1 MQSSTRIILNSI
13 ILYAKI
19 VICLVISLWTVPLV
33 FQALGQDDYG
43 LYNLVAGVI
52 AMFAFLNAAMTVST
66 QRFLSVTIGEKNT
79 GKLLQVFNLSFV
91 LHIVIGCVVVVGV
104 ELSIPLLFRF
114 NVVNVNPESVAT
126 ANMLFHYLAVSMFF
140 TILAVP
146 FDAVLNAYENMLAFS
161 ILGVIDT
168 VLRLCVALCLYLVT
182 SDRLDFY
189 GYSIMTVV
197 IIVFLL
203 KLIYTMYR
211 YRHLRFSIAH
221 CRNRALFMQL
231 LTFSGWN
238 TILGLTTVSR
248 NQGVAIILNHFFG
261 TVINAA
267 YGIANQIN
275 GVLGYFSQTIQKSIM
290 PQLMET
296 KGTHDYQK
304 LLTMTFGLTK
314 FSTLCMGIVAIP
326 LFIEL
331 PYILSVWLGEAPDH
345 TVNFTRLIII
355 LSVLFQ
361 LSSGLMAAIQSSGNI
376 KWYTI
381 INSLVLL
388 SSLPLA
394 YVALCKGDDAD
405 IAIYLAILTE
415 CMAFFCRLTFAR
427 RLASI
432 PAIRYIRETTIP
444 LLLLLISVTGVSYT
458 ITYVL
463 HESFYRIM
471 ATGACSTLLYLT
483 ITYLCVLSSSE
494 RAAVKSLTK
503 RITRRI

>member
-1 MQSSTRIILNSI
+1 MQSSSRIIVNSI

-19 VICLVISLWTVPLV
+19 FICLVISLWTVPLV
-33 FQALGQDDYG
+33 FKALGQDDYG

-66 QRFLSVTIGEKNT
+66 QRFLSVTIGEKNAE
-79 GKLLQVFNLSFV
+79 KLLQVFNLSLL
-91 LHIVIGCVVVVGV
+91 LHVFIGAIVVAGV
-104 ELSIPLLFRF
+104 EASLPLLFSYGII
-114 NVVNVNPESVAT
+114 NVNPESVDT
-126 ANMLFHYLAVSMFF
+126 ANMLFHYLAISMFF

-161 ILGVIDT
+161 VLGVIDT
-168 VLRLCVALCLYLVT
+168 VLRLCVALCLYIVT
-182 SDRLDFY
+182 TDKLNFY
-189 GYSIMTVV
+189 GYSIMAVV
-197 IIVFLL
+197 IIVFML
-203 KLIYTMYR
+203 KLAYTKYR
-211 YRHLRFSIAH
+211 YRHLVFSARH
-221 CRNRALFMQL
+221 CRNMKLFMEL

-238 TILGLTTVSR
+238 TVLGLTTVSR

-261 TVINAA
+261 TIINAA

-275 GVLGYFSQTIQKSIM
+275 GVLGYFSQTIQKSVM

-296 KGTHDYQK
+296 KGTNDYQK

-331 PYILSVWLGEAPDH
+331 PYILTIWIGEAPEH
-345 TVNFTRLIII
+345 TVSFTRLIIV

-361 LSSGLMAAIQSSGNI
+361 LSSGLMAAIQSSGNL

-381 INSLVLL
+381 INCIILL

-394 YVALCKGDDAD
+394 YAFLNGGEDAD
-405 IAIYLAILTE
+405 IAIWFAILTE
-415 CMAFFCRLTFAR
+415 CMAFFCRLTFAKK
-427 RLASI
+427 LAAI
-432 PAIRYIRETTIP
+432 PAGQYVWTTTIP
-444 LLLLLISVTGVSYT
+444 LLVLMGSVTAVTYS
-458 ITYVL
+458 ITFVL
-463 HESFYRIM
+463 PESFLRVI

-483 ITYLCVLSSSE
+483 ITYLYVLSLSE
-494 RAAVKSLTK
+494 REAMKSLTNRIIK
-503 RITRRI
+503 RK